1 MAEHAV
7 TLEPGLTLHVEV
19 DDFADPWAERETV
32 VLLHGF
38 AESGRAWFAWV
49 PHLARRYRVV
59 RPDLRGFGASSVPP
73 DAASRTWSPQEF
85 AADIAGVLDA
95 LEIDRAHVVGARV
108 GCAVGI
114 ALAAAD
120 PARVATLSL
129 VSGLARGAQIRGLRN
144 EGAQVGLDDFAE
156 RIRAEGTAAWFART
170 GRSRLG
176 SAPSEAQVA
185 WWSELMA
192 GTDEGACIGM
202 MRAAA
207 QLDLYPLLGQVQAPT
222 LVLAAQDSA
231 VQDIEATRE
240 WQRRIPG
247 STLEAFPGDSPH
259 LAATHADECAARVLA
274 FMVQP

>member
-1 MAEHAV
+1 MAEVA
-7 TLEPGLTLHVEV
+7 LEPGLTLHVEV
-19 DDFADPWAERETV
+19 NDFADPWSERETV

-73 DAASRTWSPQEF
+73 DAAGRTWSPQEF
-85 AADIAGVLDA
+85 ADDIAGA
-95 LEIDRAHVVGARV
+95 LEALQITRAHIVGARV

-114 ALAAAD
+114 ALAAAH
-120 PARVATLSL
+120 PERVSTLSL
-129 VSGLARGAQIRGLRN
+129 VSGLARGAQIRGLSS
-144 EGAQVGLDDFAE
+144 VPLDDFAE
-156 RIRAEGTAAWFART
+156 SIRAEGTARWFART

-176 SAPSEAQVA
+176 SAPSDAQVA

-192 GTDEGACIGM
+192 RTDQGACIGM

-207 QLDLYPLLGQVQAPT
+207 KLDIYDLLPRVAAPT
-222 LVLAAQDSA
+222 LVLAARESA

-240 WQRRIPG
+240 WQQLIPR
-247 STLEAFPGDSPH
+247 STLVALPGDSPH
-259 LAATHADECAARVLA
+259 LAATHPDECAERVLA
-274 FMVQP
+274 FIAQPT